1 MKIKFSI
8 LLLTLFINSG
18 FSLEFDLKTNETFE
32 INKGGESASELI
44 KLAQS
49 IYKKEPLKAIDHLT
63 KALKIA
69 ISKGDLDSQIKA
81 YKLLGEINFDLEQY
95 SLSSANNLKAL
106 NLIEN
111 GSSLKRKRISS
122 KIKDYSAEKSSIYLL
137 LGNSLEL
144 EGKLDEALKYYQLF
158 VDEGQDRQDADF
170 KSSVNDSLET
180 YSGWDVKLKSKPI
193 SKIQYAQLA
202 IARIYNKKKE
212 FELSKKSLN
221 NGVGGAD
228 SASKISFNYSNSSS
242 YNAQAGRILWEQKDP
257 AAQGFLNNSA
267 EQARS
272 EGNTKIE
279 SQAITDLAK
288 YYEEND
294 DFEEAKDFR
303 NKNIKILEKEKDTA
317 ALADNYLNKGI
328 SESKLGMPDSA
339 KESIVKA
346 QKLGEEIGDLKIQ
359 QKSLKE
365 LSKIA
370 ESKGELEEAL
380 ELYKKYIRYQD
391 SSVSLKEEELDQKLI
406 ISEEYSKKQQ
416 QIDLLE
422 KNEEINEKTIELLR
436 SSSRN
441 QKILIYSLLG
451 GLLLVFGSAYLVY
464 KNMRQRRLANQLVA
478 LRSLRSQMNPHF
490 IFNALNSVNLYIAQK
505 DERTANKYLT
515 EFSRLMRLVLEQ
527 SQKDFIPLQQ
537 ELEMIDLYINLE
549 HDRFK
554 DKFDFQLQI
563 DPELDGDSYQIP
575 PMLIQPYIENA
586 IWHGLRYKE
595 EKGLLKV
602 EYKLDRNTI
611 KVRVEDNGIG
621 RVKSSQIKTKNQRKT
636 QSTGM
641 YNIESRLK
649 IINSMFN
656 TKISLQVND
665 LNSEHGTLVEVEIP
679 INSSISS

>member
-317 ALADNYLNKGI
+317 ALADNYFNKGI

-370 ESKGELEEAL
+370 ESKGEVEEAL

-575 PMLIQPYIENA
+575 PMLIQPYIEND

>member
-1 MKIKFSI
+1 MDLRSKPIDI
-8 LLLTLFINSG
+8 L
-18 FSLEFDLKTNETFE
+18 E
-32 INKGGESASELI
+32 INGGEKSADELI

-49 IYKKEPLKAIDHLT
+49 IYKTEPLKAIDHLT

-69 ISKGDLDSQIKA
+69 ITKGDLDSQIKA

-95 SLSSANNLKAL
+95 SLSSSNYFKAL
-106 NLIEN
+106 DLIEN
-111 GSSLKRKRISS
+111 GNSLKRKLISS
-122 KIKDYSAEKSSIYLL
+122 KSKNYAKEKLGIYIL
-137 LGNSLEL
+137 LGNSLEQ
-144 EGKLDEALKYYQLF
+144 ENKLDKALKYFQLF
-158 VDEGQDRQDADF
+158 LDESPESKEKNLKLSEF
-170 KSSVNDSLET
+170 NSIDS
-180 YSGWDVKLKSKPI
+180 YGGSDSKSKSQPV
-193 SKIQYAQLA
+193 SKIQYTQLA

-212 FELSKKSLN
+212 YELSKSTLN
-221 NGVGGAD
+221 NGLDPAD
-228 SASKISFNYSNSSS
+228 SVQEISYKFSNSSS
-242 YNAQAGRILWEQKDP
+242 YNAQAGRILWQQKDT
-257 AAQGFLNNSA
+257 AALGYLGNSIK
-267 EQARS
+267 QARS
-272 EGNTKIE
+272 EGNANIE
-279 SQAITDLAK
+279 SQAINDLAD
-288 YYEEND
+288 YFEEND
-294 DFEEAKDFR
+294 DFAEAKDYR

-317 ALADNYLNKGI
+317 ALADNYFKRGL
-328 SESKLGMPDSA
+328 SESKMGMPDSA
-339 KESIVKA
+339 KESLVRA
-346 QKLGEEIGDLKIQ
+346 QKLGEKIGDLKIQ

-370 ESKGELEEAL
+370 ENKGDLDEAL

-391 SSVSLKEEELDQKLI
+391 SAVNLKEEELDQKLI

-436 SSSRN
+436 ASSKN

-451 GLLLVFGSAYLVY
+451 GLLLIFGSSYLVY

-537 ELEMIDLYINLE
+537 ELEMIELYINLE

-554 DKFDFQLQI
+554 DKFDFQLNI
-563 DPELDGDSYQIP
+563 DSELDGDSFQIP

-595 EKGLLKV
+595 EKGLLIV
-602 EYKLDRNTI
+602 SYSMEENCI

-621 RVKSSQIKTKNQRKT
+621 RGKSTQIKTKNQRKT

-641 YNIESRLK
+641 FNIESRLK

-656 TKISLQVND
+656 TKISLKVSD
-665 LNSEHGTLVEVEIP
+665 LNSDHGTLVEVEIP
-679 INSSISS
+679 INNNINS